1 MTFTDYVFE
10 HSGKLDKTAIIH
22 RKKGISYM
30 ELCRGIDIAAA
41 LCGQG
46 GRESV
51 MVVSENSPLFV
62 KAFYGI
68 IKSGCICVPV
78 NPAAAAEELDYIIG
92 TLEIGKI
99 FADEK
104 LVQKLKEKI
113 GGNGRDITVY
123 TEKDLEVAAAVNA
136 PTGFPN
142 RSADADDEDTAVIM
156 FTSGS
161 TAVPKGVLLSHR
173 NLMCNTASI
182 IEYLNLKADDRM
194 EVVLPFYYCYG
205 TSLLNT
211 HLRCG
216 GSLVINNRFMFPD
229 TVLQD
234 INTYGCTGFAGVPST
249 FQILMRMTNLKNTA
263 TPSLKY
269 ITQAGGKLQDT
280 CINELT
286 DTLKNVEIIVMYGQ
300 TEATARLSYLPS
312 EFLKT
317 KMGSIGK
324 GIPGTKLEVLDKEG
338 RPVKPGETGEIVA
351 TGCNVMKGY
360 LNDEEATKK
369 VLRDGSLYTGDLA
382 TVDEDGF
389 IYILARE
396 KNIIKCGGN
405 RVSPKDIENVIVQIP
420 EVVECA
426 VVGVPHEILGEAV
439 KAWVV
444 LKPGANGIDSD
455 YVIRFCTE
463 RLEKHKVPRFVEF
476 LAGLPKNSSGKVLY
490 KKLGN
495 NDLLESVIFAD
506 QFQKPQAEKE
516 KILTAIIRE
525 QLEANEKNEN
535 IKKLYSS
542 WNFRASDFSRLEDV
556 PFIPVSMFK
565 DFDLITCEQE
575 DVARVLNSSAT
586 TTGKPSRIY
595 LDRDTSRR
603 QSQALATTLKSYLG
617 VKRRPMLIID
627 SSEVNSREDT
637 LTARGAAVR
646 GICTFGRD
654 ICYALKKGSRSSTD
668 LELDLDRILEFQ
680 EKHRDEE
687 ILVYGFTY
695 IIWSR
700 FVQELRSRGITLSM
714 PNMKLL
720 HSGGWKKLGLQSVGK
735 REFDEA
741 TAEVFGTEP
750 ESIIDFYGMVEQV
763 GVVFIDCPCGN
774 KHVPDFAEVIIRDVN
789 TLEEVK
795 PGGTGMIEVM
805 SALGTSYPSQA
816 ILTEDMGQL
825 VGVDNCG
832 CGRKGKYFRFRSRVQ
847 KAEIRGCGDTFAE
860 RENGS

>member
-22 RKKGISYM
+22 RQKEISYG
-30 ELCRGIDIAAA
+30 ELCRGIDTAAG
-41 LCGQG
+41 LCGAG

-51 MVVSENSPLFV
+51 MIVSENSPLFI
-62 KAFYGI
+62 KAFYGV

-78 NPAAAAEELDYIIG
+78 NPSAAAEELNYIID
-92 TLEIGKI
+92 TLEIGKV
-99 FADEK
+99 FAEEK
-104 LVQKLKEKI
+104 LLKKLQDKI
-113 GGNGRDITVY
+113 GSNGRDITIF
-123 TEKDLEVAAAVNA
+123 TEKDLEEESGVNPAVNA
-136 PTGFPN
+136 GE
-142 RSADADDEDTAVIM
+142 EDTAVIM

-161 TAVPKGVLLSHR
+161 TSVPKGVMLSHK
-173 NLMCNTASI
+173 NLMCNTDSI
-182 IEYLNLKADDRM
+182 IEYLDLKDGDRM

-234 INTYGCTGFAGVPST
+234 INAYGCTGFAGVPST
-249 FQILMRMTNLKNTA
+249 FQILLRMTDIKNTA

-280 CINELT
+280 YISEMADALPGV
-286 DTLKNVEIIVMYGQ
+286 DIIVMYGQ
-300 TEATARLSYLPS
+300 TEATARLSYLPA

-351 TGCNVMKGY
+351 SGCSVMKGY
-360 LNDEEATKK
+360 LNDDEATRG
-369 VLRDGSLYTGDLA
+369 VLRNGSLHTGDLA

-389 IYILARE
+389 IYVVARE

-405 RVSPKDIENVIVQIP
+405 RVSPRDIENVIVQIP

-426 VVGVPHEILGEAV
+426 VVGVDHEILGEAV

-444 LKPGANGIDSD
+444 LKPGTEGIDKD
-455 YVIRFCTE
+455 AVTRFCSE
-463 RLEKHKVPRFVEF
+463 RLEKHKVPKFVEF
-476 LAGLPKNSSGKVLY
+476 TDGLPKNSSGKVLY
-490 KKLGN
+490 KKLKESSN
-495 NDLLESVIFAD
+495 LLESLIFAD
-506 QFQKPQAEKE
+506 QFRKPQAEKE
-516 KILTAIIRE
+516 KILAAIIRE
-525 QLEANEKNEN
+525 QLEANEKNDN
-535 IKKLYSS
+535 IRKLHRSAG
-542 WNFRASDFSRLEDV
+542 FRASELERMEDA
-556 PFIPVSMFK
+556 PFIPVNMFK
-565 DFDLITCEQE
+565 EFDLITCRKE

-595 LDRDTSRR
+595 LDRETSRR
-603 QSQALATTLKSYLG
+603 QSQALASTLKSYLG

-627 SSEVNSREDT
+627 SSEVNERKET

-654 ICYALKKGSRSSTD
+654 ICYALKKEGPSSTGM
-668 LELDLDRILEFQ
+668 ELDLDRILEFQ
-680 EKHRDEE
+680 KKHKDEE

-700 FVQELRSRGITLSM
+700 LVQELRRRGITLRM

-720 HSGGWKKLGLQSVGK
+720 HSGGWKKLGQQSVSK
-735 REFDEA
+735 REFDQA
-741 TAEVFGTEP
+741 AAEVFGTKP
-750 ESIIDFYGMVEQV
+750 ENIIDFYGMVEQV
-763 GVVFIDCPCGN
+763 GVVFIDCRCGN
-774 KHVPDFAEVIIRDVN
+774 KHVPDFAEVIIRDVG
-789 TLEEVK
+789 TLREVK

-816 ILTEDMGQL
+816 ILTEDIGEL
-825 VGVDNCG
+825 VGVDDCP
-832 CGRKGKYFRFRSRVQ
+832 CGRLGKYFRFRSRVE
-847 KAEIRGCGDTFAE
+847 KAETRGCGDTFAE
-860 RENGS
+860 RENRP